1 MDVHP
6 HGFLRYVSTKAIGG
20 ITMTA
25 EELWKKTGLSGSYEA
40 WSFGGDPDGLAAL
53 VAAGIKTAT
62 SSAYDIYA
70 IDGEPLPHVG
80 EYSVIINSAGEA
92 VCVIRTSAVYIVPF
106 DRVSSRHAFLEGEG
120 DRSLAYWQGVHRAFF
135 TGEMSAA
142 GLLFSEQMQV
152 VCEEFTLILRA
163 ENM

>member
-1 MDVHP
+1 
-6 HGFLRYVSTKAIGG
+6 
-20 ITMTA
+20 MTA

-80 EYSVIINSAGEA
+80 
-92 VCVIRTSAVYIVPF
+92 
-106 DRVSSRHAFLEGEG
+106 
-120 DRSLAYWQGVHRAFF
+120 
-135 TGEMSAA
+135 
-142 GLLFSEQMQV
+142 
-152 VCEEFTLILRA
+152 
-163 ENM
+163 